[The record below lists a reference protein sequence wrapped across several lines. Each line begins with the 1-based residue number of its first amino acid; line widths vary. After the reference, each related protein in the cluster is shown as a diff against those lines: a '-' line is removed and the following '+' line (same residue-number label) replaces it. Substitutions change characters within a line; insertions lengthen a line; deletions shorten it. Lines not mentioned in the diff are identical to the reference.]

1 MSRAQV
7 RVSRASALD
16 ERDVVIV
23 AAVRTPVGK
32 FRGSLAGVRADHLG
46 AHVLEALVRRA
57 GIAPEQVDDVVFG
70 CVTQIG
76 EQSANIARTALLGAG
91 WPVSVPG
98 LTIDRKCGSG
108 EEAVHVAT
116 GLIACGAADI
126 VVAGGAENM
135 SRVPMGSNRDLHGAA
150 FGHLASQRHEL
161 TGQGEAAERLCD
173 HWGLTRVELD
183 AYAVESHRRAAHAA
197 TQGWFRDEI
206 EPLSAARLRELREPG
221 LEGEPVDVLA
231 DETIRPGTAAE
242 KLATLK
248 TSFRPDGR
256 LTAGNSSQISD
267 GAAVLLLMSAGKA
280 AELGLRARARV
291 RAVCTVGSDPT
302 LMLTGPIAATHKVL
316 SRAGVGLEEVD
327 LFEVNEAFAP
337 VPLVWMRE
345 VGVSAERLNVNGGA
359 IALGHPLG
367 ASGARIMTSML
378 HELER
383 RGGRYAMQAICC
395 AGGMGTATLI
405 ERLEA

>member
-1 MSRAQV
+1 MSRT
-7 RVSRASALD
+7 
-16 ERDVVIV
+16 DVVIV
-23 AAVRTPVGK
+23 GAVRTPVGK
-32 FRGSLAGVRADHLG
+32 FKGSLAGVRADHLG
-46 AHVLEALVRRA
+46 AVVLDELITRA
-57 GIAPEQVDDVVFG
+57 GLEPEQVDDVIFG
-70 CVTQIG
+70 CVTQVG

-91 WPVSVPG
+91 WPCTIPG

-108 EEAVHVAT
+108 EEAVHLAA
-116 GLIACGAADI
+116 GLIAFGSAEV

-135 SRVPMGSNRDLHGAA
+135 SRVPMGSNRSIHGEA
-150 FGHLASQRHEL
+150 FGWMAADRYEM

-173 HWGLTRVELD
+173 QWGLVREELD
-183 AYAVESHRRAAHAA
+183 VFAVESHRRAAAA
-197 TQGWFRDEI
+197 ALAGHFLKEI
-206 EPLSAARLRELREPG
+206 VAVPVAQVREKG
-221 LEGEPVDVLA
+221 LEGDAPLFAA

-267 GAAVLLLMSAGKA
+267 GAAALLLMSSVKA
-280 AELGLRARARV
+280 ESLGLKPRARI
-291 RAVCTVGSDPT
+291 RAMTTVGSDPT
-302 LMLTGPIAATHKVL
+302 LMLTGPIAATRKVL
-316 SRAGVGLEEVD
+316 AQAGLTLDDID

-337 VPLVWMRE
+337 VPLVWMKE
-345 VGVSAERLNVNGGA
+345 LGVSSERLNVNGGA

-383 RGGRYAMQAICC
+383 RGGRYALQAICC
-395 AGGMGTATLI
+395 AGGMATATLI
-405 ERLEA
+405 ERL